1 MIRRDKFLEIRD
13 YNDETKQQCKCVK
26 KKKMDLSKRI
36 MKMYQTSEYIKPI
49 NQITPEYRG
58 RHLR

>member
-13 YNDETKQQCKCVK
+13 YNDETKQQCKYVK
-26 KKKMDLSKRI
+26 KKKKDLSNTKFSRRI

-49 NQITPEYRG
+49 NQITPEY
-58 RHLR
+58 

>member
-13 YNDETKQQCKCVK
+13 YNDKTKQQCKCEK
-26 KKKMDLSKRI
+26 EEKMDLSNTKFSKRI

-49 NQITPEYRG
+49 NQITPEY
-58 RHLR
+58 

>member
-26 KKKMDLSKRI
+26 KKKMDLSNTKFSRRI

-49 NQITPEYRG
+49 NQITPEY
-58 RHLR
+58 